1 MVPQVVEVETAIL
14 VEGVLA
20 DTRQVVVLER
30 VVTEVE

>member
-14 VEGVLA
+14 VEEVLA